1 MTKLALARYN
11 ENITQLLTDNG
22 NGTSSAKQ
30 VELCTL
36 LPHQPRHRR
45 RTTAARRTC
54 RPRSTR
60 STTIW
65 LPKTLDNGVWA
76 VAGGRHL
83 RDDQLPQQQDDDE
96 HRGDRLLVE
105 RQHDD
110 EHDGLHHVPRG
121 HHERGQSRRV

>member
-11 ENITQLLTDNG
+11 ENITRAADRQR
-22 NGTSSAKQ
+22 Q
-30 VELCTL
+30 
-36 LPHQPRHRR
+36 RHRER
-45 RTTAARRTC
+45 QAGRAVHATATPAPGTDGDHGVAANL
-54 RPRSTR
+54 PAEVNTFYNL
-60 STTIW
+60 W

-76 VAGGRHL
+76 AAGGRDL

-110 EHDGLHHVPRG
+110 EHDGVHHVPHG
-121 HHERGQSRRV
+121 HHERGQRRRV